1 MTHIRHTEPI
11 PGGQASYPE
20 FLSEPGE
27 EAAARRMNEFY
38 LTLRDA
44 ARSVGE
50 TIGGSRRYTADYRL
64 ETEEDGTVRIEYTLR
79 LRHRGKTEATK
90 TILHRWQN
98 GFLCPPK
105 KQKKRP
111 ALFARFGGRRRK

>member
-20 FLSEPGE
+20 FLPEPGE

-38 LTLRDA
+38 LALRDA
-44 ARSVGE
+44 ARSFSE
-50 TIGGSRRYTADYRL
+50 TVGGSRRYTADYRL

-90 TILHRWQN
+90 TILHCWQN
-98 GFLCPPK
+98 GLLCPPA
-105 KQKKRP
+105 KKRMRP
-111 ALFARFGGRRRK
+111 AFFVRFGGRRRK

>member
-20 FLSEPGE
+20 FLPEPGE
-27 EAAARRMNEFY
+27 ETAARRMNEFY
-38 LTLRDA
+38 LALRDA

-50 TIGGSRRYTADYRL
+50 TVGSRRYTADYRL
-64 ETEEDGTVRIEYTLR
+64 EVEKDGTVRIEYTLR

-90 TILHRWQN
+90 TLLHRWQN
-98 GFLCPPK
+98 GFLCPPEK
-105 KQKKRP
+105 KKIRP
-111 ALFARFGGRRRK
+111 ALLARFSGRRRK

>member
-20 FLSEPGE
+20 FLPEPGE

-38 LTLRDA
+38 LALRDA
-44 ARSVGE
+44 ARSVSE
-50 TIGGSRRYTADYRL
+50 TVGGSRRYTADYRL

-79 LRHRGKTEATK
+79 LRHRGRTESMKTL
-90 TILHRWQN
+90 LHRWQD
-98 GFLCPPK
+98 GFLCPPEK
-105 KQKKRP
+105 LKKRLS
-111 ALFARFGGRRRK
+111 LFARFGGRRRK